1 MMYLVVYPG
10 LVFEPWLQEHEDYR
24 AQQAELEKRALQ
36 IRVSAREDRKFC
48 NFEND
53 RLLKLASKMSVVTFF
68 LVDTLTLDD

>member
-36 IRVSAREDRKFC
+36 FRVSTRK
-48 NFEND
+48 NQEH
-53 RLLKLASKMSVVTFF
+53 F
-68 LVDTLTLDD
+68 LPYVP

>member
-36 IRVSAREDRKFC
+36 FRVSTRKKPRAFSAPKS
-48 NFEND
+48 EN
-53 RLLKLASKMSVVTFF
+53 M
-68 LVDTLTLDD
+68 

>member
-36 IRVSAREDRKFC
+36 IRVSARQ
-48 NFEND
+48 
-53 RLLKLASKMSVVTFF
+53 SVFAFFF
-68 LVDTLTLDD
+68 LSKEAKFLFFFSWTP

>member
-36 IRVSAREDRKFC
+36 IRVSARE
-48 NFEND
+48 N
-53 RLLKLASKMSVVTFF
+53 
-68 LVDTLTLDD
+68 

>member
-36 IRVSAREDRKFC
+36 FRVSTRKKKPRAF
-48 NFEND
+48 FALFALKSEN
-53 RLLKLASKMSVVTFF
+53 M
-68 LVDTLTLDD
+68 